1 MRTLIHL
8 AFAILATTLA
18 GCVAIQ
24 KPDLSAFV
32 AAAPRS
38 ILVVPAINK
47 TLDVD
52 APNYLL
58 STLTIPLAEKGFYVF
73 PVNTV
78 KVVLEQE
85 GYYEGEQVHR
95 QSPEVVAKLFGA
107 DAVLYVTINR
117 WDAQYAILAATVTV
131 DFDYRIVFKDGRE
144 LWRAN
149 QRMQYSPQ
157 TNNAGHPLATLLV
170 AVINAA
176 ITRAAPNYLPL
187 TQQANNQVF
196 VIGPTAIPNGP
207 YRNSGSASA
216 QPTLGYVATKAIG
229 STAPLAMTNEV
240 ATPSVKLSV
249 APPGVL
255 APSVLI
261 ASPQSPQVKSAPTAA
276 KTDEV
281 VAPDPSKQGM
291 TGGKDTYQARRLA
304 KDMACHVD
312 PTVVLTDKSAGAET
326 YSVTCTDGKS
336 IIIQCNFG
344 ACTSGK

>member
-1 MRTLIHL
+1 MKR
-8 AFAILATTLA
+8 FVRVGVAILSVLST
-18 GCVAIQ
+18 GCAVTP

-78 KVVLEQE
+78 KFVLEQE

-117 WDAQYAILAATVTV
+117 WDAQYAILATTVTV
-131 DFDYRIVFKDGRE
+131 DFDYRIAFKDGRE

-157 TNNAGHPLATLLV
+157 TSNAGHPLATLLV

-176 ITRAAPNYLPL
+176 VARAAPNYLPL

-196 VIGPTAIPNGP
+196 IIGPTAIPNGP
-207 YRNSGSASA
+207 YRSTGTAGVQA
-216 QPTLGYVATKAIG
+216 AVAT
-229 STAPLAMTNEV
+229 TATLP
-240 ATPSVKLSV
+240 LSV
-249 APPGVL
+249 PAMMKPADRSTEKSPISPPAAARPVTP
-255 APSVLI
+255 ARSTENADQVA
-261 ASPQSPQVKSAPTAA
+261 ASIPVRR
-276 KTDEV
+276 
-281 VAPDPSKQGM
+281 GL
-291 TGGKDTYQARRLA
+291 TGGKDSYQARRVA
-304 KDMACHVD
+304 KDMACHAD
-312 PTVVLTDKSAGAET
+312 PTVVLIDKYAGAET
-326 YSVTCTDGKS
+326 YSVTCTGGNSVVILCSFGTCTVGK
-336 IIIQCNFG
+336 
-344 ACTSGK
+344 